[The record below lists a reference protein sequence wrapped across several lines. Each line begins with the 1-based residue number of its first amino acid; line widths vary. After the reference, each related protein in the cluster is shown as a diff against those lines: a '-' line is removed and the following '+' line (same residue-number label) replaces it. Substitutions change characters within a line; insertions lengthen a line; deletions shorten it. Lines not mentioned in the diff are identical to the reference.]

1 MEEWKGG
8 KVERWKSGS
17 VRLSVRC
24 LLSFVVP
31 FPLSRPLSL
40 ALFLPLAVAVAPAF
54 AAVESGDA
62 LRAAQ
67 IVAERT
73 ASEVAEK
80 AVTDAVKEAAA
91 KAAQEMVDAA
101 VKAAV
106 EKAAKDAASATA
118 AKEDAAAAAE
128 KAKAERKEAL
138 RQVETRVFKLDHA
151 SAAEVADNFNAMW
164 SGDFGSDWKVTK
176 MAVAFPEPNVVMV
189 TAPRLILDACEKSV
203 RALDVEAQQVYIEA
217 RFVELGNTASHK
229 LGIDWSMLD
238 GMKGTLGVN
247 AGYNERKMEGVATY
261 NSADNSYTLSS
272 AAANAGSQGANLS
285 HVNVTLG
292 MSDLYVVLRAL
303 EASEDA
309 RTFSN
314 PKIIV
319 SSGKKATV
327 DMTTKYPNV
336 TVAVKRTINDSTQS
350 IDLDMKMASIP
361 GEDSLMFAKEAFF
374 SWGISLDVTPRIST
388 NGLINVTIVPTISS
402 LDTSVEGS
410 GFIQSADST
419 GTSSKYPVINV
430 QRLLTEF
437 NMASG
442 MTAVIGGLS
451 RTVERQVDSGIPWL
465 RDWWWIGPRLFG
477 SKQRIKEQKEI
488 IVFVTVG
495 LVDPR
500 NIARDAGLPKNAVLG
515 RQYTEDIRREPGDR
529 RRRTEGI
536 QSLDLR
542 PLEEQYRDPRRTN
555 RVQRVLLDDYMPFR
569 REAEA
574 RD

>member
-1 MEEWKGG
+1 M
-8 KVERWKSGS
+8 R
-17 VRLSVRC
+17 RLIC
-24 LLSFVVP
+24 FV
-31 FPLSRPLSL
+31 
-40 ALFLPLAVAVAPAF
+40 AAVAATVAVGEETLSGASF
-54 AAVESGDA
+54 QEIAERAV
-62 LRAAQ
+62 RAA
-67 IVAERT
+67 
-73 ASEVAEK
+73 AEK
-80 AVTDAVKEAAA
+80 AALERVGWEKSARETAEKAA
-91 KAAQEMVDAA
+91 KDATEA
-101 VKAAV
+101 LVKAAA
-106 EKAAKDAASATA
+106 EKAAKDAADAA
-118 AKEDAAAAAE
+118 AKAAAE
-128 KAKAERKEAL
+128 KAAQALTDAKAAREEAKAERKETQG
-138 RQVETRVFKLDHA
+138 RIETRIFKLNHA
-151 SAAEVADNFNAMW
+151 SAAEVATNFNAMW
-164 SGDFGSDWKVTK
+164 NGDFGASWKVTK
-176 MAVAFPEPNVVMV
+176 MAVAFPESNSLMV
-189 TAPRLILDACEKSV
+189 TAPRLILDACEKSI
-203 RALDVEAQQVYIEA
+203 AELDVEARQVYIEA
-217 RFVELGNTASHK
+217 RFVELANNASHK

-238 GMKGTLGVN
+238 GMKGTLGIN
-247 AGYNERKMEGVATY
+247 AGYNERKMEGVSEY
-261 NSADNSYTLSS
+261 NSVDNSYKLSS
-272 AAANAGSQGANLS
+272 SANAGTQSANLS
-285 HVNVTLG
+285 HVNATLG

-350 IDLDMKMASIP
+350 IDLDMKMATIP

-374 SWGISLDVTPRIST
+374 SWGISLEVTPRIST

-402 LDTSVEGS
+402 LDTSIERS
-410 GFIQSADST
+410 GFIQSSDTS

-442 MTAVIGGLS
+442 TTAVIGGLS
-451 RTVERQVDSGIPWL
+451 RTVESQVDSGIPWL

-477 SKQRIKEQKEI
+477 SKQRVKEQKDI

-500 NIARDAGLPKNAVLG
+500 KIEKDAGLPKNAVLG

-529 RRRTEGI
+529 RRHVEGI

-542 PLEEQYRDPRRTN
+542 PLEEQYSDPRRTN
-555 RVQRVLLDDYMPFR
+555 RMHRATLDNYLPFQKDPAYR
-569 REAEA
+569 RKSN
-574 RD
+574 

>member
-1 MEEWKGG
+1 MKE
-8 KVERWKSGS
+8 SI
-17 VRLSVRC
+17 C
-24 LLSFVVP
+24 
-31 FPLSRPLSL
+31 SL
-40 ALFLPLAVAVAPAF
+40 VLLAVTAVACGAD
-54 AAVESGDA
+54 GDILSA
-62 LRAAQ
+62 TQ

-73 ASEVAEK
+73 AREAAEK
-80 AVTDAVKEAAA
+80 AVADIAV
-91 KAAQEMVDAA
+91 KAAQESVNAA

-106 EKAAKDAASATA
+106 EKATKDVASAA
-118 AKEDAAAAAE
+118 AARENAEAAAE
-128 KAKAERKEAL
+128 KAKAERKEGQ
-138 RQVETRVFKLDHA
+138 RQIETRIFRLNHA
-151 SAAEVADNFNAMW
+151 SAAEVADNFNTMW
-164 SGDFGSDWKVTK
+164 SGDFGADWKVSK

-203 RALDVEAQQVYIEA
+203 RELDIEAQQVYIEA

-238 GMKGTLGVN
+238 GMKGSLGIN
-247 AGYNERKMEGVATY
+247 AGYNERKMEGVSTY
-261 NSADNSYTLSS
+261 NSSDNSYTLSS
-272 AAANAGSQGANLS
+272 AANAGVQKANLS

-350 IDLDMKMASIP
+350 IDLDMKMAAIP

-374 SWGISLDVTPRIST
+374 SWGISLDVIPRIST

-402 LDTSVEGS
+402 LDTSVERT

-437 NMASG
+437 SMASG
-442 MTAVIGGLS
+442 TTAVIGGLS
-451 RTVERQVDSGIPWL
+451 RTVESQIDSGIPWL
-465 RDWWWIGPRLFG
+465 RDLWWIGPRLFG
-477 SKQRIKEQKEI
+477 SKQRVKEQKEI

-500 NIARDAGLPKNAVLG
+500 SIEKDAGLPKNAVLG
-515 RQYTEDIRREPGDR
+515 RQYTEDLRREPGDR
-529 RRRTEGI
+529 RRHVEGI

-555 RVQRVLLDDYMPFR
+555 RVQRLSFDAYLPFQKDPNYQGR
-569 REAEA
+569 K
-574 RD
+574 

>member
-1 MEEWKGG
+1 M
-8 KVERWKSGS
+8 R
-17 VRLSVRC
+17 RLIC
-24 LLSFVVP
+24 FVAAV
-31 FPLSRPLSL
+31 
-40 ALFLPLAVAVAPAF
+40 AAAVAVGEETLGGASFQEIAER
-54 AAVESGDA
+54 AV
-62 LRAAQ
+62 RAA
-67 IVAERT
+67 
-73 ASEVAEK
+73 AEK
-80 AVTDAVKEAAA
+80 AALERVGWEKSARETAEKAAKDATEALVKAAA
-91 KAAQEMVDAA
+91 EKAAKDAA
-101 VKAAV
+101 DAAAKAAV
-106 EKAAKDAASATA
+106 EKAAQALTDAKA
-118 AKEDAAAAAE
+118 AREE
-128 KAKAERKEAL
+128 AKAERKESQG
-138 RQVETRVFKLDHA
+138 RIETRIFKLNHA
-151 SAAEVADNFNAMW
+151 SAAEVAANFNAMW
-164 SGDFGSDWKVTK
+164 NGDFGANWKVTK
-176 MAVAFPEPNVVMV
+176 MAVAFPESNSLMV
-189 TAPRLILDACEKSV
+189 TAPRLILDACEKSISE
-203 RALDVEAQQVYIEA
+203 LDVEAQQVYIEA
-217 RFVELGNTASHK
+217 RFVELSNNASHK

-238 GMKGTLGVN
+238 GMKGTLGIN
-247 AGYNERKMEGVATY
+247 AGYNERKMEGVSSY
-261 NSADNSYTLSS
+261 NSVDNSYTLSS
-272 AAANAGSQGANLS
+272 SANAGSQSANLS
-285 HVNVTLG
+285 HVNATLG

-350 IDLDMKMASIP
+350 IDLDMKMATIP

-374 SWGISLDVTPRIST
+374 SWGISLEVTPRIST

-402 LDTSVEGS
+402 LDTSIERS
-410 GFIQSADST
+410 GFIQSSDTS

-442 MTAVIGGLS
+442 TTAVIGGLS
-451 RTVERQVDSGIPWL
+451 RTVESQIDSGIPWL

-477 SKQRIKEQKEI
+477 SKQRVKEQKDI

-500 NIARDAGLPKNAVLG
+500 KIEKDAGLPKNAVLG

-529 RRRTEGI
+529 RRHVEGI

-542 PLEEQYRDPRRTN
+542 PLEEQYSDPRRTN
-555 RVQRVLLDDYMPFR
+555 RVHRATIDTYLPFQKDPAYR
-569 REAEA
+569 R
-574 RD
+574 RSN